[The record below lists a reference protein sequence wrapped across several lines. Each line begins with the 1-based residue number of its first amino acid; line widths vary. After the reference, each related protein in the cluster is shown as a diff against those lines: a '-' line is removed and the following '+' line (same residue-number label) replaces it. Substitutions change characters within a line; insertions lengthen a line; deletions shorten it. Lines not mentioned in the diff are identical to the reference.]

1 MKMTSPTEVLTL
13 TSCKPLSDIR
23 FLASLRNISHCISA

>member
-13 TSCKPLSDIR
+13 TRCKPLSDIR